1 MSNLDELI
9 ESEKKKHAAKLKRLR
24 AKAAK
29 EERDLL
35 LRVAGLLKQHE
46 PERFAQYRQHA
57 AGLIE
62 QDRAERSARAKGEQ
76 PNSKQEQESGD
87 GAAPAG
93 DGGGY

>member
-1 MSNLDELI
+1 MTNLDELI

-35 LRVAGLLKQHE
+35 LRVARLLQETE
-46 PERFAQYRQHA
+46 PGRFAQYSERA
-57 AGLIE
+57 AELMKK
-62 QDRAERSARAKGEQ
+62 DRDERSERAKAGQ
-76 PNSKQEQESGD
+76 PKDKQQDEPSA
-87 GAAPAG
+87 AAPAG